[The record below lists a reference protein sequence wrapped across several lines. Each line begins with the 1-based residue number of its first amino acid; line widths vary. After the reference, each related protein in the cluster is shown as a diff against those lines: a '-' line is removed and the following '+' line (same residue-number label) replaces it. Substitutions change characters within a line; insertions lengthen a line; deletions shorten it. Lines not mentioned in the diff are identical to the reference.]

1 MLSATGGPSIG
12 EGVAKISSRV
22 SVRRDRFDG
31 GPGTSVQPCGK
42 PMSDST
48 HAGLSGPGCCV
59 RITSESGRAFRS
71 SVSGEALP
79 LFQSRAVGVGQA
91 DSNGLPF
98 TAPISVG
105 LPRAYVESP
114 RCPSARTGVGQW
126 LTLAARDSP
135 CVPARC
141 DGVSFVCRFSFG
153 EARGV
158 GHGNLTT
165 ASVSV
170 VLECRPLFVEYAC
183 TPLDLESIAVAV
195 GQKEPPLPSV
205 RRAHIGRSKHVP
217 FSSVPERGQGPENFS
232 EGGSIPGRKKPRN
245 VLQEDEAGSKFA
257 NDPRVF
263 RPEPPLVF
271 LRLAA
276 PCERDRL
283 TGEASAHE
291 VDAGEIAP
299 PGESHIVNSASC
311 AGPVSRED

>member
-1 MLSATGGPSIG
+1 MMPS
-12 EGVAKISSRV
+12 SV
-22 SVRRDRFDG
+22 SVRRDRFVG
-31 GPGTSVQPCGK
+31 GAFGGSVQPCGK

-48 HAGLSGPGCCV
+48 HAGFSGPGACV

-79 LFQSRAVGVGQA
+79 LFQSRAVGVGLA
-91 DSNGLPF
+91 DSNVAARSTIFTSAASAGRKGAPSYALRLP
-98 TAPISVG
+98 PD
-105 LPRAYVESP
+105 
-114 RCPSARTGVGQW
+114 RCAAQGVCRW
-126 LTLAARDSP
+126 LALAARDSP
-135 CVPARC
+135 CVPASC

-170 VLECRPLFVEYAC
+170 VPECRPLFVEYAC

-283 TGEASAHE
+283 TGEASADE
-291 VDAGEIAP
+291 VDGGEIAP
-299 PGESHIVNSASC
+299 PGESDIVNSASC

>member
-1 MLSATGGPSIG
+1 
-12 EGVAKISSRV
+12 
-22 SVRRDRFDG
+22 
-31 GPGTSVQPCGK
+31 
-42 PMSDST
+42 MSDST
-48 HAGLSGPGCCV
+48 HAGFSGPGVCV

-71 SVSGEALP
+71 SVSGEADP

-91 DSNGLPF
+91 DSNGL
-98 TAPISVG
+98 TI
-105 LPRAYVESP
+105 
-114 RCPSARTGVGQW
+114 SARSSIFTSAASAGRNGAPSYALRLPPDRCAAHGVCQCAGSIATDTWSDAIDARPIPSRIARYASGDRPVSDATGVGQSIGSI
-126 LTLAARDSP
+126 LTA
-135 CVPARC
+135 
-141 DGVSFVCRFSFG
+141 
-153 EARGV
+153 
-158 GHGNLTT
+158 
-165 ASVSV
+165 
-170 VLECRPLFVEYAC
+170 VES
-183 TPLDLESIAVAV
+183 TSPLDSLIPTRLWFPFTVAV

-217 FSSVPERGQGPENFS
+217 FRSVPERGQGPENLS

-283 TGEASAHE
+283 TGEASADE
-291 VDAGEIAP
+291 VDGGEIAP
-299 PGESHIVNSASC
+299 PGESDIVNSASC